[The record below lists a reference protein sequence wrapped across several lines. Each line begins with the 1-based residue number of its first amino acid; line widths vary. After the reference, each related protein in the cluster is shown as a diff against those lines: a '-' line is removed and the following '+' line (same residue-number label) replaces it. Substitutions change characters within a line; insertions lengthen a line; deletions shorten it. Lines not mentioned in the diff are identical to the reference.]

1 MKSIN
6 LSFLFVIT
14 IFVIQII
21 NIKSNKIFDYSHKEG
36 SRLNIHAGTLSS
48 KRGIIP
54 YAYPKLNI
62 CNSKRIKRVEDTL
75 GEILTG
81 NSYYSTEYLAKV
93 NIDTYCNILCYNNFT
108 EKNVNFLQKLI
119 RRKYFSNM
127 VVDKLPAGLLLY
139 NNETKQTRIRYFS
152 GIPIGYIKDDQYYIN
167 NHLQFHILLNKIGE
181 GRYNVVGFNILPMSI
196 EHDGFSP
203 KCTFKANSVLDN
215 FNKKPQVLKEGRI
228 LFTYDVVYEY
238 SDIPFASRWDHYKI
252 SRASIHWTG
261 IIISEV
267 LVGIITIFVI
277 FLLRKNLR
285 NDIDTYNYRVSQF
298 EDINDYDWKQVAG
311 DVFRPPRINKL
322 LLSSCIGTGCQLLSM
337 ITITLFLAVI
347 GFMNPEKRN
356 NILNIGILF
365 FCFCG
370 LFSGYIS
377 ANFYR
382 FWGGQSWIR
391 VSIFTSILFPGT
403 LLLGYLIINIILIIE
418 NSNAAVN
425 FSDIISLFIL
435 WICCTFPLILIGSF
449 FGFKSNHINIPC
461 EINKI
466 PSFIPEKPWYLHYR
480 YITFLT
486 GLIGFA
492 TIFIEFNYVM
502 GALWRHQI
510 YFLATFLGISILL
523 FIFVMGE
530 LSILVVYYN
539 LCYGDYNWWWK
550 SFIIGAS
557 PVIYFVLYSI
567 IYFFYLKI
575 STLSAMVIYFGMM
588 GMISAMVILICGAV
602 SVFFCMGFL
611 NKIYSEIRID

>member
-1 MKSIN
+1 M
-6 LSFLFVIT
+6 
-14 IFVIQII
+14 
-21 NIKSNKIFDYSHKEG
+21 
-36 SRLNIHAGTLSS
+36 
-48 KRGIIP
+48 
-54 YAYPKLNI
+54 
-62 CNSKRIKRVEDTL
+62 
-75 GEILTG
+75 
-81 NSYYSTEYLAKV
+81 
-93 NIDTYCNILCYNNFT
+93 
-108 EKNVNFLQKLI
+108 
-119 RRKYFSNM
+119 
-127 VVDKLPAGLLLY
+127 
-139 NNETKQTRIRYFS
+139 
-152 GIPIGYIKDDQYYIN
+152 
-167 NHLQFHILLNKIGE
+167 
-181 GRYNVVGFNILPMSI
+181 
-196 EHDGFSP
+196 
-203 KCTFKANSVLDN
+203 
-215 FNKKPQVLKEGRI
+215 
-228 LFTYDVVYEY
+228 
-238 SDIPFASRWDHYKI
+238 
-252 SRASIHWTG
+252 
-261 IIISEV
+261 
-267 LVGIITIFVI
+267 
-277 FLLRKNLR
+277 RKNLR
-285 NDIDTYNYRVSQF
+285 KDIDIYNYRVSQF
-298 EDINDYDWKQVAG
+298 EDINHYDWKQVAG

-322 LLSSCIGTGCQLLSM
+322 LLASSIGTGCQLLSM
-337 ITITLFLAVI
+337 ITITLFLAVV

-370 LFSGYIS
+370 LLAGYIA

-403 LLLGYLIINIILIIE
+403 LLLGYLIINIILIFE

-510 YFLATFLGISILL
+510 YFLATFLGISIFLS
-523 FIFVMGE
+523 IFVMGE
-530 LSILVVYYN
+530 MSILVVYYN

-550 SFIIGAS
+550 SFVIGAS

-567 IYFFYLKI
+567 VYFFYLRI
-575 STLSAMVIYFGMM
+575 STLSAMVIYFGIM

-602 SVFFCMGFL
+602 SVFFCMAFL